1 MDTKIDFFKIGLFV
15 ITLFFLLLGFIF
27 WLGKYGISQEKEDS
41 YTIYFKESVSG
52 LNVDSPVKFKGVEV
66 GRIDDIKINPKNS
79 EEIQITIKIKKDT
92 PIKEDNFATLGT
104 LGLTGLKYIE
114 LKGGNKL
121 SNLLKKNSEGLKVIT
136 SKTSVLTSLENSS
149 EDITKELKEALIQIR
164 KLFNDN
170 NLKEFSQILTHTKNT
185 LKNSE
190 EFTSYL
196 LQKEHQLNSMI
207 ENITKLSKVSSNSF
221 ETMQDSA
228 LSVKDSANKVKE
240 LSNEILLEFKKG
252 TYNLKDISSESFN
265 KLNKV
270 LDEVE
275 DTLINTQTLIENLK
289 DSPSDILFK
298 EKIEKFGPGE

>member
-15 ITLFFLLLGFIF
+15 VTLFFLLLGFIF

-41 YTIYFKESVSG
+41 YIIYFKESVSG

-92 PIKEDNFATLGT
+92 PIKQDNFATLGT

-114 LKGGNKL
+114 LKGGNKQ
-121 SNLLKKNSEGLKVIT
+121 SELLKKNSEGLKIIA

-149 EDITKELKEALIQIR
+149 EDITKELKESLIQIR
-164 KLFNDN
+164 KLFNND
-170 NLKEFSQILTHTKNT
+170 NLKEFSQILVHTKNS

-190 EFTSYL
+190 EFTNYL
-196 LQKEHQLNSMI
+196 IQKEQHLNNMI
-207 ENITKLSKVSSNSF
+207 DNIIHLTSVSSNSF
-221 ETMQDSA
+221 ETMQDAA

-240 LSNEILLEFKKG
+240 LSNTILLEFNKG
-252 TYNLKDISSESFN
+252 TYDLKAISFESFN
-265 KLNKV
+265 KLNNV
-270 LDEVE
+270 LEQME

-298 EKIEKFGPGE
+298 EKVEKLGPGE

>member
-92 PIKEDNFATLGT
+92 PIKQDNFATLGR
-104 LGLTGLKYIE
+104 LGLTGLKYLE
-114 LKGGNKL
+114 LKGGNKQ
-121 SNLLKKNSEGLKVIT
+121 SELLKKNSEGLKVIT
-136 SKTSVLTSLENSS
+136 AKTSVLTSLENSS
-149 EDITKELKEALIQIR
+149 EDITKELKESLIQIR

-170 NLKEFSQILTHTKNT
+170 NLKEFSQILIHTKNS

-190 EFTSYL
+190 EFTNYL
-196 LQKEHQLNSMI
+196 VKKEQHLNSMI
-207 ENITKLSKVSSNSF
+207 NNIIHLTTVSSSSF

-240 LSNEILLEFKKG
+240 LSNAILLEFKKG
-252 TYNLKDISSESFN
+252 TYDLKDISAKSF
-265 KLNKV
+265 NKV

-275 DTLINTQTLIENLK
+275 NTLINTQTLIENLN
-289 DSPSDILFK
+289 DSPSDLLFK
-298 EKIEKFGPGE
+298 EKIEKLGPGE

>member
-92 PIKEDNFATLGT
+92 PIKQDNFATLGR
-104 LGLTGLKYIE
+104 LGLTGLKYLE
-114 LKGGNKL
+114 LKGGNKQ
-121 SNLLKKNSEGLKVIT
+121 SELLKKNSEGLKVIT
-136 SKTSVLTSLENSS
+136 AKTSVLTSLENSS
-149 EDITKELKEALIQIR
+149 EDITKELKESLIQIK

-170 NLKEFSQILTHTKNT
+170 NLKEFSQILIHTKNS

-190 EFTSYL
+190 EFTNYL
-196 LQKEHQLNSMI
+196 VKKEQHLNSMI
-207 ENITKLSKVSSNSF
+207 NNIIHLTTVSSSSF

-240 LSNEILLEFKKG
+240 LSNAILLEFKKG
-252 TYNLKDISSESFN
+252 TYDLKDISAKSF
-265 KLNKV
+265 NKV

-275 DTLINTQTLIENLK
+275 NTLINTQTLIENLN
-289 DSPSDILFK
+289 DSPSDLLFK
-298 EKIEKFGPGE
+298 EKIEKLGPGE